1 MPDTVAETGEKSS
14 EIIKDTHAMLAG
26 MTPVLRD
33 NSFIFCITNEP
44 TLAEQA
50 RTVALSWFQEDEGTA
65 MILELR
71 VAESLGF
78 DVGLPMRRIVLEVY
92 SALDGIGL
100 TAAVANAL
108 AGANISCNVV
118 SAYHHDNVFVP
129 AAMAEKA
136 VQVLQEVQ
144 SRAQGVKGR

>member
-1 MPDTVAETGEKSS
+1 MPDTVADTGERSS
-14 EIIKDTHAMLAG
+14 EIIRDTRAMLAG

-33 NSFIFCITNEP
+33 GSFVFCITNDP

-50 RTVALSWFQEDEGTA
+50 RKVALSWFREDEGTA
-65 MILELR
+65 MILDLR
-71 VAESLGF
+71 VAALLGF

-92 SALDGIGL
+92 SALDGVGL

-118 SAYHHDNVFVP
+118 SAYHHDNIFVT

-136 VQVLQEVQ
+136 VEVLQEVQ
-144 SRAQGVKGR
+144 SRAQEVKGR

>member
-1 MPDTVAETGEKSS
+1 MPDTVADFGEKSS
-14 EIIKDTHAMLAG
+14 EIIRETRAMLAE

-33 NSFIFCITNEP
+33 NSFVFCITNDP

-50 RTVALSWFQEDEGTA
+50 RAIALSWFQEDEGTA

-71 VAESLGF
+71 VAALLGF

-108 AGANISCNVV
+108 AGANIPCNVV

-136 VQVLQEVQ
+136 VKVLQEVQ
-144 SRAQGVKGR
+144 SRAKKVEIR

>member
-1 MPDTVAETGEKSS
+1 
-14 EIIKDTHAMLAG
+14 MLAG

-33 NSFIFCITNEP
+33 GSFIFCITNDP

-50 RTVALSWFQEDEGTA
+50 RTVALSWFREDEGTA
-65 MILELR
+65 MILDLP
-71 VAESLGF
+71 VAALLGF

-92 SALDGIGL
+92 SALDGVGL

-129 AAMAEKA
+129 AAIFQIANGNNFGGWAMLIFGF
-136 VQVLQEVQ
+136 VVIINID
-144 SRAQGVKGR
+144 